1 MQSVGKIGVALAFV
15 GLPLMALA
23 DFTEEAQR
31 MVAGINDECHDY
43 ARVRVD
49 AEWAAIER
57 GGRAGDFSSGFKESL
72 FQKEKG
78 QCILTQQILVLE
90 MLREESTEEEW
101 VSLGGRESL
110 QALRE
115 KLIGSFP
122 Y

>member
-1 MQSVGKIGVALAFV
+1 
-15 GLPLMALA
+15 MASA
-23 DFTEEAQR
+23 DFTEEEAQR

-49 AEWAAIER
+49 AEWVAIER

-72 FQKEKG
+72 FQMEKG
-78 QCILTQQILVLE
+78 QCVLTQQILVLE

-115 KLIGSFP
+115 KLISSFP